1 MNFLLDTQI
10 LLWWF
15 ISPKKIPAKVSKQIA
30 NGQRAVWFS
39 AASLWEIEIKRGLG
53 KLRAPDDILEVAAQS
68 QFSELTIT
76 GVHALALRDLPLIHH
91 DPFDRMLVAQA
102 RTEGLT
108 LVTSDRLI
116 QRYSVSTLA
125 V

>member
-30 NGQRAVWFS
+30 DGKHAVWFS
-39 AASLWEIEIKRGLG
+39 AASVWEMEIKRSLG
-53 KLRAPDDILEVAAQS
+53 KLRSPDNILQVTADS
-68 QFSELTIT
+68 QFSELSVT
-76 GVHALALRDLPLIHH
+76 GAHALALRDLPLLHA
-91 DPFDRMLVAQA
+91 DPFDRILIAQA

-108 LVTSDRLI
+108 LVTTDEMI
-116 QRYSVSTLA
+116 QQYSVATLA